1 MRNEEYDEEYDEELE
16 ESITGYYP
24 KSGSYVVE
32 DRYELV
38 SDGNATLEV
47 VYVNPALEGTPKL
60 DSTSFTLIR
69 SFELLNGEP
78 ERKIELKNVLID
90 GQFKVV
96 LPDTALRPTGYVGNA
111 KPDFNEE
118 RYLFLDSRFALTN
131 LYTLPLPTVTIKGKF
146 KHLESERLYEITIEK
161 AFVTQDL
168 PGSFFR
174 RPLEEATYRFIATDA
189 IISPMS
195 GGYQQ

>member
-1 MRNEEYDEEYDEELE
+1 MWDDESE

-24 KSGSYVVE
+24 KTGSYVVE

-38 SDGNATLEV
+38 NDGNATLEI
-47 VYVNPALEGTPKL
+47 VYVNPALEGMPKL
-60 DSTSFTLIR
+60 DSASVTLIR
-69 SFELLNGEP
+69 SFELSNSEP
-78 ERKIELKNVLID
+78 EKKIKLKNVLID

-96 LPDTALRPTGYVGNA
+96 LPDTALRPTGYIGNA
-111 KPDFNEE
+111 KPDSDAE
-118 RYLFLDSRFALTN
+118 RYLFLDSRFTLTD

-146 KHLESERLYEITIEK
+146 KHLESERLYQITIER
-161 AFVTQDL
+161 AFLTQDL

-174 RPLEEATYRFIATDA
+174 RPLEKATYNFIATDA
-189 IISPMS
+189 TISPMS

>member
-1 MRNEEYDEEYDEELE
+1 MWDEESE

-38 SDGNATLEV
+38 KGGNATLEI
-47 VYVNPALEGTPKL
+47 VYVNPALEGMPKL
-60 DSTSFTLIR
+60 DSASFTVIR
-69 SFELLNGEP
+69 SFDLPNSAEK
-78 ERKIELKNVLID
+78 KIELKNVLID
-90 GQFKVV
+90 GQFRVV
-96 LPDTALRPTGYVGNA
+96 LPDTALRPTGYIGNA
-111 KPDFNEE
+111 KPDSDAEG
-118 RYLFLDSRFALTN
+118 YLFADSRVTLTD

-146 KHLESERLYEITIEK
+146 KHLESERLYEITIER
-161 AFVTQDL
+161 AFLTQDL

-174 RPLEEATYRFIATDA
+174 RPLEEATYSFIATDA
-189 IISPMS
+189 TISPMS